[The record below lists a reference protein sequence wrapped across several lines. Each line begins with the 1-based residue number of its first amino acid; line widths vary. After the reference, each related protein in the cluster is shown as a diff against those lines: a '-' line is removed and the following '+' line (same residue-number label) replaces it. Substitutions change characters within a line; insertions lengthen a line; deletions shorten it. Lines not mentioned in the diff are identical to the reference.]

1 MKNLWQQLLK
11 DETGVI
17 VSSELALVGTVGVLG
32 MVVGLESV
40 ATAVT
45 QELTDLSNAYRSLNQ
60 SYSYRSISKGQ
71 HARFSGSGFTNL
83 GGGSALGTADVNG
96 QQSFSANSQTVFENS
111 TNSANSIQVLRGQAI
126 EEVIEEVP
134 VTIQSVESV
143 CPDDEII
150 EEHVIRRRVKANS
163 AGTLDADCA
172 RSSQNN
178 RGRVKANSAGS
189 LDADCARSSQNNG
202 AKIRSA
208 PENNVNSIPNSQLP
222 ADKVETK
229 KPKK

>member
-1 MKNLWQQLLK
+1 MKNLWQQLLE

-71 HARFSGSGFTNL
+71 HAQFNGSSFTDL
-83 GGGSALGTADVNG
+83 GAVAGNLGTADVNG
-96 QQSFSANSQTVFENS
+96 QRGGSTNSLTNFGISTNS
-111 TNSANSIQVLRGQAI
+111 TNSTNSIQVLRGQAF
-126 EEVIEEVP
+126 ETVIEEVP
-134 VTIQSVESV
+134 VTIRSVEAE

-163 AGTLDADCA
+163 AATLDADCA

-178 RGRVKANSAGS
+178 A
-189 LDADCARSSQNNG
+189 
-202 AKIRSA
+202 AKIRST
-208 PENNVNSIPNSQLP
+208 PENSVNSIPNSKLP
-222 ADKVETK
+222 LDKIEI
-229 KPKK
+229 KPKKKN

>member
-11 DETGVI
+11 DEAGVI
-17 VSSELALVGTVGVLG
+17 ISSELALVGTVGVLG

-40 ATAVT
+40 STAVT

-96 QQSFSANSQTVFENS
+96 QQGFSANSQTVFGNS
-111 TNSANSIQVLRGQAI
+111 TNSTNSIQVLRGQAI

-134 VTIQSVESV
+134 VTIRSVETICPV
-143 CPDDEII
+143 KAVETECPDDEII
-150 EEHVIRRRVKANS
+150 EEHVIRRRVKANN
-163 AGTLDADCA
+163 ATTLDADCA
-172 RSSQNN
+172 RSSQIN
-178 RGRVKANSAGS
+178 A
-189 LDADCARSSQNNG
+189 
-202 AKIRSA
+202 AKIRST
-208 PENNVNSIPNSQLP
+208 PDNSVNSIPNSKLP
-222 ADKVETK
+222 PDKIET
-229 KPKK
+229 KPKKKN

>member
-1 MKNLWQQLLK
+1 MKNLWQRLLE

-40 ATAVT
+40 STAVT
-45 QELTDLSNAYRSLNQ
+45 QELTDLSSAYRSLNQ
-60 SYSYRSISKGQ
+60 SYSYRSISKDQ
-71 HARFSGSGFTNL
+71 HARFSGSCFTDAGA
-83 GGGSALGTADVNG
+83 GGGILGTADVNG
-96 QQSFSANSQTVFENS
+96 QQGGSANSQTVFG
-111 TNSANSIQVLRGQAI
+111 NSAQTVSTNSIQVLRGQAF

-134 VTIQSVESV
+134 VTIKSVEAV

-163 AGTLDADCA
+163 AATLDADCA
-172 RSSQNN
+172 RSSQIN
-178 RGRVKANSAGS
+178 A
-189 LDADCARSSQNNG
+189 

-208 PENNVNSIPNSQLP
+208 PENSVNSIPNSKLP
-222 ADKVETK
+222 PDKIET
-229 KPKK
+229 KPKKKN